1 MGCCVCCFGSCSP
14 KSCAISGIIITAITF
29 GFLIWGVADMVWPY
43 NSGAKP
49 TYIIAFVAVIL
60 ILLGFIGLLIIL
72 FARNPTNAQT
82 LNKTGKIISIII
94 LVLGGIAIICLII
107 AEIILIVKYAD
118 AENILDDIEDD
129 YNIDVDIP
137 GRWWACATVPG
148 IMSIILIPIA
158 LKAANALVQ
167 IFSKGIDTALNDWK
181 EPPPI
186 GQGQI
191 VINTQNVSISQ
202 DPTKLNMDINQK
214 NLGLN
219 PNNLVIPGNPQNIKF
234 GNIQPNN
241 GQI

>member
-1 MGCCVCCFGSCSP
+1 MGCCVCCFGSCLP
-14 KSCAISGIIITAITF
+14 KSCAISGIIITAIAF

-72 FARNPTNAQT
+72 FARNPTDAQT
-82 LNKTGKIISIII
+82 LNKTGKIISIVI

-118 AENILDDIEDD
+118 AENILDE
-129 YNIDVDIP
+129 YSYLIDVDLP

-167 IFSKGIDTALNDWK
+167 IFSKGIDIPLNDLK
-181 EPPPI
+181 ESPPI
-186 GQGQI
+186 GPGQGQI
-191 VINTQNVSISQ
+191 VINTTNVSITQ
-202 DPTKLNMDINQK
+202 DQTKMNLGMNQK
-214 NLGLN
+214 NLGLD
-219 PNNLVIPGNPQNIKF
+219 PNNIVIPGNPQNIKF

>member
-1 MGCCVCCFGSCSP
+1 MGCCVCCFGSCFP
-14 KSCAISGIIITAITF
+14 KSCAISGIIITAIAF

-43 NSGAKP
+43 NSGARP

-72 FARNPTNAQT
+72 FARNPANAQT
-82 LNKTGKIISIII
+82 LNKTGKIISIVI

-118 AENILDDIEDD
+118 AENILDE
-129 YNIDVDIP
+129 YSYLIDVDLP
-137 GRWWACATVPG
+137 GRWWVCATVPG

-167 IFSKGIDTALNDWK
+167 IFSKGIDTALSDYTPGNG
-181 EPPPI
+181 P

-191 VINTQNVSISQ
+191 VINTQNVSITQ
-202 DPTKLNMDINQK
+202 DPTKMNLDMNQN
-214 NLGLN
+214 NLELN
-219 PNNLVIPGNPQNIKF
+219 PNNLVISGNPQNIKF